1 MSVSRRTILK
11 GASGTAAAGA
21 LAVSSKHSKVFAAP
35 NVISQTGS
43 NASVNFWYGFTG
55 ALGEQV
61 DALIAEFN
69 AQNNGVQ
76 VTGTAQASY
85 EETAQLV
92 TLALQDGSNPDI
104 AILSDVWWFRFYLAQ
119 SLLPLNGLVASSGFA
134 IDDVV
139 DSFRYEGVRK
149 GEQYWLPFARSTPL
163 IYYNTD
169 MFSAIGLDAFPAT
182 WSEFEAI
189 APDLVDE
196 SAQIG
201 GLALGSG
208 ASYLAWHFQGIAW
221 AFGGSYSDS
230 DFTVRVN
237 EPGTVAAGNLLLRGV
252 QNGWA
257 YPSAA
262 EVDDFTSGFSA
273 VVQAST
279 GGLTGITA
287 TASANGINF
296 GTAVLPDEVEGAN
309 PHCSTGGSGFG
320 IMSNISAE
328 QQESAFAFFQFC
340 ASYDKA
346 IQWSQNTGYMPILKS
361 AIAGPEMAE
370 FFAANPNFK
379 TAVDQLPQTKAQD
392 SARAFLPGGDA
403 LIGEAISEIVINQTD
418 PQAAFDAL
426 ATTLTSEA
434 APVIEQVI
442 ALEGDLTSGA
452 ATPPAGTP
460 GAATPA
466 AATPGA
472 TPAATPAS

>member
-1 MSVSRRTILK
+1 MSISRRTIIK
-11 GASGTAAAGA
+11 GAAGTAAAAGA
-21 LAVSSKHSKVFAAP
+21 LAASSKHSTVFAAP
-35 NVISQTGS
+35 NVIRQAGS
-43 NASVNFWYGFTG
+43 NATVNFWHGYTG
-55 ALGEQV
+55 GLGEQV
-61 DALIAEFN
+61 QTLIDEFN

-119 SLLPLNGLVASSGFA
+119 ALLPLNDLIGSTGFE

-139 DSFRYEGVRK
+139 DSFRYEGVRQ
-149 GEQYWLPFARSTPL
+149 GQQYWLPFARSTPL

-182 WSEFEAI
+182 WSAFEAI
-189 APDLVDE
+189 APDLVNE
-196 SAQIG
+196 SAQVG

-221 AFGGSYSDS
+221 AFDGSYSDP
-230 DFTVRVN
+230 DFTIRVN
-237 EPGTVAAGNLLLRGV
+237 ESGTVAAGNLLLRGV

-279 GGLTGITA
+279 GGLTGITETA
-287 TASANGINF
+287 TANGINF
-296 GTAVLPDEVEGAN
+296 ATAFLPGEVEGAG
-309 PHCSTGGSGFG
+309 PHCSTGGAGFG
-320 IMSNISAE
+320 IMNNISAE
-328 QQESAFAFFQFC
+328 QQAAAFSFVQFC
-340 ASYDKA
+340 SSYDKA
-346 IQWSQNTGYMPILKS
+346 IQWSQNTGYMPILQS

-370 FFAANPNFK
+370 FFTANPNFK

-403 LIGEAISEIVINQTD
+403 LIGEAISEIVVNQTD
-418 PQAAFDAL
+418 AQAAFDAL

-434 APVIEQVI
+434 APVIDQVI

-452 ATPPAGTP
+452 ATPAAG
-460 GAATPA
+460 
-466 AATPGA
+466 